1 MIRKLKKVFL
11 LIAILLLLPFPVSS
25 YPQKQ
30 SEVSNYF
37 RLGIEATDWTTEFQF
52 TPPGSSFGIPFN
64 NSMVWGLDPFVYT
77 NGTVTGGY
85 PEIPAGE
92 RQTLGYQI
100 GGHDSGEA
108 AYATLEAY
116 LYTGDPVYLDKFN
129 IYLDYFRR
137 SQLPSK
143 YVDTNPILENSG
155 NVTLDNSGYF
165 AEQVNANAGP
175 DNTFGTT
182 DDDIRLVAAFPA
194 AEHGNPIA
202 YALMLYYKITNDPEA
217 LDMLEKYG
225 GWLVRSQ
232 IKEGNYTGA
241 FPVTQYYYH
250 VKGWQPR
257 MFETTQSAW
266 ILAEIYSLSKDP
278 KYLEA
283 AERTAKYMQERQYT
297 HNNTWNDTKIVGA
310 LPYEWKASEE
320 KPQEYNPNV
329 LTNHAG
335 HALMAWLRLYEITE
349 KEEYLTSARNYA
361 DWFLSMQVTS
371 ENYSWG
377 DHTFAN
383 DTNAIGGYYYS
394 YNPQNHT
401 HGKGTFQSLW
411 SASFGAKGLLLAYQ
425 MTDNERYFD
434 SAKLAFQWLANMK
447 HDDQKDIPLQALG
460 KIKHV
465 RSSYWG
471 LYSQAYQPNMTLVE
485 EAGIPEFVARGLA
498 NEERIRNTNSTWYEK
513 TFGVDFNIINFEMAA
528 RGERYMKMIW
538 SWWPDIGFEPRYGG
552 DVAAGFFAMAWYL
565 KGPEDL
571 EMADGALED
580 LEEAVANSYLV
591 KEHAKILESTRM
603 ENENA
608 HREFQNGWYSIA
620 SLMSKSSAE
629 KIESAIETINRE
641 SERAR
646 IEDAMVQMQVDM
658 RLVQNQVEELQD
670 NMTTVNA
677 KLDKIESEI
686 ESLQELVTT
695 VRSNLRTGE
704 LAATLQITITIAG
717 VGAALFL
724 IYLIRRK

>member
-1 MIRKLKKVFL
+1 LRKEILFL
-11 LIAILLLLPFPVSS
+11 ITILLLLPFPVSS
-25 YPQKQ
+25 YPEQ
-30 SEVSNYF
+30 SSEASNYF
-37 RLGIEATDWTTEFQF
+37 RLGIEATDWITEFQF
-52 TPPGSSFGIPFN
+52 TPLGSSFGIPFN

-116 LYTGDPVYLDKFN
+116 LFTGDPVYLDKFN
-129 IYLDYFRR
+129 IYLDYFKR
-137 SQLPSK
+137 SQLPSR
-143 YVDTNPILENSG
+143 YVDTNSISENSS
-155 NVTLDNSGYF
+155 NMTLDNSGYF
-165 AEQVNANAGP
+165 AEQVNADAGQ
-175 DNTFGTT
+175 DGVFGTT

-202 YALMLYYKITNDPEA
+202 YALMLYYKITNDPET

-225 GWLVRSQ
+225 DWLVRSQ

-266 ILAEIYSLSKDP
+266 ILAEIYSLSKDQ

-297 HNNTWNDTKIVGA
+297 DNNTWNDTLIVGA

-335 HALMAWLRLYEITE
+335 YALMAWLRLYEITE

-361 DWFLSMQVTS
+361 DWLLSMQVTS
-371 ENYSWG
+371 ENYPWG

-425 MTDNERYFD
+425 MTGNERYLY
-434 SAKLAFQWLANMK
+434 SAKMAFQWLANMRY
-447 HDDQKDIPLQALG
+447 DDQKDIPLQALG
-460 KIKHV
+460 EIKHI

-471 LYSQAYQPNMTLVE
+471 PYSQAYQPNMTLVE
-485 EAGIPEFVARGLA
+485 EAGIPEFVQRGLA
-498 NEERIRNTNSTWYEK
+498 NKESIRSTNSTWYEK

-538 SWWPDIGFEPRYGG
+538 SWWPNIGFEPRYGG
-552 DVAAGFFAMAWYL
+552 DVATGFFAMAWYL
-565 KGPEDL
+565 KAVEDL
-571 EMADGALED
+571 EMADVALED
-580 LEEAVANSYLV
+580 LEEDVANSYLAD
-591 KEHAKILESTRM
+591 EHEKILESIRIKT
-603 ENENA
+603 ENA
-608 HREFQNGWYSIA
+608 HQEFQSGWYSIA
-620 SLMSKSSAE
+620 SSMSKSSVE
-629 KIESAIETINRE
+629 KIESAIERINLE
-641 SERAR
+641 SEKAQ
-646 IEDAMVQMQVDM
+646 IEDTMMQIQRDM
-658 RLVQNQVEELQD
+658 QLMQKQVEELQN
-670 NMTTVNA
+670 NMTIINTR
-677 KLDKIESEI
+677 LDKIEGEI
-686 ESLQELVTT
+686 ETLEELITT
-695 VRSNLRTGE
+695 VRSNLNTEE
-704 LAATLQITITIAG
+704 LASTLQITITIVG
-717 VGAALFL
+717 VAAALLL
-724 IYLIRRK
+724 IYLTRRK